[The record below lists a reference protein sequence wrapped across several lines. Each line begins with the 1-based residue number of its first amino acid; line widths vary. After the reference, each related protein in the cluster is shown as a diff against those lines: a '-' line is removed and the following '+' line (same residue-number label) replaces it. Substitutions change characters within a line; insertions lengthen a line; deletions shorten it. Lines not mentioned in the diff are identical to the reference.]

1 MIRKGLSA
9 ALPFIH
15 FPWRGETELAK
26 ELLLLVLNI
35 HLIFN
40 VSGFMICL
48 LEKFFSFSNGNT
60 MVAEA
65 MVLKADFGY
74 LGIAKLVNLKC
85 RWRCHPIWT
94 GGLWILA
101 QKYLC
106 FFGDRACIGQ
116 MLLGS
121 RSVCLELT
129 TLLMSCFFYF
139 HSEIILLSC

>member
-40 VSGFMICL
+40 FSGFMICL
-48 LEKFFSFSNGNT
+48 LEKFFSFSYGNT

-85 RWRCHPIWT
+85 R
-94 GGLWILA
+94 
-101 QKYLC
+101 
-106 FFGDRACIGQ
+106 
-116 MLLGS
+116 
-121 RSVCLELT
+121 
-129 TLLMSCFFYF
+129 
-139 HSEIILLSC
+139 